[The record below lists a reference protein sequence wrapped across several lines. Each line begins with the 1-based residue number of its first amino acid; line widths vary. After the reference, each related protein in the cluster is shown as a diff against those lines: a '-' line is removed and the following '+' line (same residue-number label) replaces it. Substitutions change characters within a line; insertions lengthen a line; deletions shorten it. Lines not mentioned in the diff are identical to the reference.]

1 MQARAWGGDG
11 GGMFKLRRPAYR
23 AFVIVHVVSSVAW
36 LGLSLCLLVLG
47 VWATGTGDPAEQYAA
62 GTAMSVLAGALAVPF
77 GAAALVSGVVLM
89 LGTKW
94 TIAYTWVL
102 VKLVAT
108 AITFALTVFSLRPGL
123 AATAATLD
131 PGQLQVLDNQILA
144 APIVS
149 SSVYLGAV
157 VLSYV
162 KPWGRRGAR
171 VPARVPVP
179 ARSGR

>member
-1 MQARAWGGDG
+1 
-11 GGMFKLRRPAYR
+11 MFKLRRPVYR
-23 AFVIVHVVSSVAW
+23 ALVIIHVVSSVAW

-47 VWATGTGDPAEQYAA
+47 LWATGTSVAAEQYAA
-62 GTAMSVLAGALAVPF
+62 GSAMAVLAGALAVPL
-77 GAAALVSGVVLM
+77 GAAALASGVVLM

-94 TIAYTWVL
+94 TLAYTWVL

-108 AITFALTVFSLRPGL
+108 AVTFALTVFSLRPGL
-123 AATAATLD
+123 AETAASLD
-131 PGQLQVLDNQILA
+131 PVRLQVLDDQILA

-162 KPWGRRGAR
+162 KPWGRRGSRAR
-171 VPARVPVP
+171 VRVPVP

>member
-1 MQARAWGGDG
+1 MPGGDG

-23 AFVIVHVVSSVAW
+23 VFVIVHVVSSVAW

-47 VWATGTGDPAEQYAA
+47 VWAVGTGDAAEQYAA
-62 GTAMSVLAGALAVPF
+62 GSAMSVLAGVLAVPL
-77 GAAALVSGVVLM
+77 GAGALVSGLVLM

-94 TIAYTWVL
+94 TVAYTWVL

-108 AITFALTVFSLRPGL
+108 AVTFALTVFSLRPGL
-123 AATAATLD
+123 AAMAAGLD
-131 PGQLQVLDNQILA
+131 PERLQVLDGQVLA

-162 KPWGRRGAR
+162 KPWGRRGAGR